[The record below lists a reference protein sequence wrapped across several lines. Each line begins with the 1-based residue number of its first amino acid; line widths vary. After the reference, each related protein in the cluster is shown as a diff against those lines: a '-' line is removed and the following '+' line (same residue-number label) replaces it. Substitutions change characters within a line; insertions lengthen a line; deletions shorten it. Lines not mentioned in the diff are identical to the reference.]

1 MNPGNSPE
9 AAVTKEGF
17 LEEALVHLDR
27 VYGFALRLTAGNTDE
42 ADDLVQETFLRS
54 YRSWGS
60 YTRGTNARAWLFR
73 ICRNAFLRQQ
83 EMRQRRPEN
92 GAMELDGDTEA
103 RTRASPF
110 DQVQAFDPERRFFDS
125 FLDEEVKAA
134 VDRLPPEF
142 REAVVLSDL
151 EDLSYAEIA
160 EVLDV
165 PLGTVKSRI
174 YRGRQLLQ
182 EALVSYALEMGY
194 IRRPKGT
201 A

>member
-1 MNPGNSPE
+1 MTPGNPQE
-9 AAVTKEGF
+9 AVTKDGF
-17 LEEALVHLDR
+17 VEEALVHLDR
-27 VYGFALRLTAGNTDE
+27 VYRFALRLTAGNADE
-42 ADDLVQETFLRS
+42 ADDLVQETFLRC
-54 YRSWGS
+54 YRAWDSF
-60 YTRGTNARAWLFR
+60 TRGTNARAWLFR

-83 EMRQRRPEN
+83 EVRQRRPES
-92 GAMELDGDTEA
+92 GAVVLDGDTEA
-103 RTRASPF
+103 RTRSSAF
-110 DQVQAFDPERRFFDS
+110 ERVQAFDPERRFFDS

-134 VDRLPPEF
+134 IDDLPTAF

-174 YRGRQLLQ
+174 YRGRQQLQ
-182 EALVSYALEMGY
+182 DALVSYALEMGY
-194 IRRPKGT
+194 IRQSKGT